1 MSKGLTPVQRLALT
15 RASLAA
21 ALRDLLWLILLEKL
35 LDAKTKTKA
44 KAREQTDF
52 NLFRFRHSA

>member
-21 ALRDLLWLILLEKL
+21 ALRDPLWLILLEKL

-44 KAREQTDF
+44 KARE
-52 NLFRFRHSA
+52 